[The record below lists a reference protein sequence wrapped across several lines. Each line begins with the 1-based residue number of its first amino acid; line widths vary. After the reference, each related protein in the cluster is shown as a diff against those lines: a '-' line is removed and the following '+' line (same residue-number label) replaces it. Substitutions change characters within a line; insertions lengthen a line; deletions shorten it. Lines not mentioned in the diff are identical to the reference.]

1 MNDPAKLESDHI
13 FKLEESI
20 YRTVSLEGKRGSRK
34 IEINSL
40 MKLTLMDYM
49 SNLEAT
55 PSYQKHPSLSITLG
69 QIGELNRP
77 REVEI
82 LWDNAYLFP

>member
-1 MNDPAKLESDHI
+1 
-13 FKLEESI
+13 
-20 YRTVSLEGKRGSRK
+20 
-34 IEINSL
+34 